1 MGTTFDCTDP
11 RGRER
16 GIARATS
23 AVQKGQL
30 VVLPTDTTYG
40 IGCDAF
46 SATAVAALR
55 EARGAG
61 RASPPPVLVGH
72 LRTLDGLASDV
83 SPEVRR
89 LVEAFW
95 PGPLTVI
102 CRAQP
107 SLDWDLGDS
116 YGTVAVRMPL
126 HPVALELLEAVGPM
140 AVTGAHRVG
149 EPPAVTAQDTLTDL
163 ADPVAVLLDAGPC
176 EGEPSTV
183 VDGTR
188 GLVRVLREGAIGIDR
203 LREVV
208 PEVLAP
214 GELPPAAPT
223 PVEVEE
229 PVDDR
234 ADDGADDGEGDRADV
249 ERDGAVTSETV
260 PPSDETPAG

>member
-1 MGTTFDCTDP
+1 MGVTFDCTDP

-16 GIARATS
+16 GITRATA

-30 VVLPTDTTYG
+30 VVLPTDTYYG
-40 IGCDAF
+40 LGCDAF
-46 SATAVAALR
+46 SAPAVTALR

-61 RASPPPVLVGH
+61 RAAPPPVMIGH
-72 LRTLDGLASDV
+72 VRTLDGLASDV
-83 SPEVRR
+83 SPQVRR

-116 YGTVAVRMPL
+116 YGTVALRMPL

-149 EPPAVTAQDTLTDL
+149 EPPATTTRQTLTDL
-163 ADPVAVLLDAGPC
+163 EEAVAVLLDAGSC
-176 EGEPSTV
+176 AGTAVSTV
-183 VDGTR
+183 LDGTR
-188 GLVRVLREGAIGIDR
+188 GRVRVLRVGAISVEQ
-203 LREVV
+203 LREEV

-214 GELPPAAPT
+214 GEQPPPAPVQDGDVQDDV
-223 PVEVEE
+223 PGDLEDQVEVSGGLQDE
-229 PVDDR
+229 R
-234 ADDGADDGEGDRADV
+234 
-249 ERDGAVTSETV
+249 RDGATAQTV
-260 PPSDETPAG
+260 PTSDERPAG